1 MFSIIEG
8 YLLGPLSHPRMPSVV
23 SFGGLSFILASN
35 DANLGSDR
43 KVSNL
48 GSTPAHA
55 SQLDRSWKALSSQV
69 NDSSLS
75 PRPIRN
81 IAIQ

>member
-1 MFSIIEG
+1 MFFTIED
-8 YLLGPLSHPRMPSVV
+8 YLFGPLSHPRMPSAV
-23 SFGGLSFILASN
+23 SFGGLSFILAIN

-43 KVSNL
+43 KTSNL
-48 GSTPAHA
+48 GSSPAHA
-55 SQLDRSWKALSSQV
+55 NQLDRSWKALSSQL

-75 PRPIRN
+75 PKPMRS